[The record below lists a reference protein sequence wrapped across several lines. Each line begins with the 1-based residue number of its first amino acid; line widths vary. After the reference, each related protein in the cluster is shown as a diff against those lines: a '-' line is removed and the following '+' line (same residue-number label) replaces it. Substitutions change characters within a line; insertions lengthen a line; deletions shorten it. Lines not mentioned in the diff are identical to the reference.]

1 MNPKKKKEHTEENS
15 ACVMIALSF
24 PGFLGQNLTRFST
37 CIYTSFSAGST
48 LLNL

>member
-37 CIYTSFSAGST
+37 CVYTSFSAGST